1 MNRNEY
7 NLLKKAILSDPYY
20 EKRGKPK
27 KETWS
32 ARYKD
37 VVDGAITY
45 RRFSGGFKT
54 KKACKEAFDY
64 FCEERLNKL
73 ERDFAAEQ
81 APEQM
86 LFRDLTDRYY
96 AYKRNQVKESTFN
109 TDRNKIEN
117 RIIPTFG
124 GKEVG
129 QITPAMVLDWQIS
142 LENYSFEYRQKL
154 MIFLKAILSFG
165 EMFYNCPNISSK
177 IPPLR
182 SKELK
187 KEMQFWTPDEF
198 VQFLGAVDSEVYNL
212 FFRLLFIAGCRKG
225 EAMALL
231 WSDVDFDACEIS
243 ITKSITNK
251 EGKAFAVTSPKNQSS
266 VRVVKMPEDFIDE
279 LKSFKERK
287 KMRDADYV
295 FGDDRPLPL
304 TTIDRTFKRAIDASG
319 VKSIRI
325 HDLRHSCASLLISK
339 GFTIVA
345 VSKRLGHS
353 STKETLDTYA
363 HLFPTEAEALA
374 TAFVGITTPFDEKV
388 GEKMG
393 EIL

>member
-27 KETWS
+27 KEIWS
-32 ARYKD
+32 AKYKE
-37 VVDGAITY
+37 VVDGEIVY

-54 KKACKEAFDY
+54 KKACKEAFDD
-64 FCEERLNKL
+64 FTQERLNEL
-73 ERDFAAEQ
+73 EKQFSMAND
-81 APEQM
+81 PEKI
-86 LFRDLTDRYY
+86 LFRDLTDKYY
-96 AYKRNQVKESTFN
+96 DYKKNQVKASTFN

-124 GKEVG
+124 DKEISE
-129 QITPAMVLDWQIS
+129 ITPAMVLDWQLS
-142 LENYSFEYRQKL
+142 LDGYSFEYRQRL
-154 MIFLKAILSFG
+154 MIFLKAILTFG
-165 EMFYNCPNISSK
+165 ERFYDSPNISSK

-182 SKELK
+182 SNELK
-187 KEMQFWTPDEF
+187 REMCFWTPEEF
-198 VQFLGAVDSEVYNL
+198 VQFLGAVDKEIYNL
-212 FFRLLFIAGCRKG
+212 FFRLLFVAGCRKG

-231 WSDVDFDACEIS
+231 WSDISFETCEIS
-243 ITKSITNK
+243 ITKNITNK
-251 EGKAFAVTSPKNQSS
+251 EGGAFAVTTPKNQSS
-266 VRVVKMPEDFIDE
+266 VRTIKMPDDFMAE
-279 LKSFKERK
+279 LKAFKERE
-287 KMRDADYV
+287 KMKDKDYV
-295 FGDDRPLPL
+295 FGKDRPLAL
-304 TTIDRTFKRAIDASG
+304 TNISRVFKNAIKASG
-319 VKSIRI
+319 VKEIRI

-374 TAFVGITTPFDEKV
+374 TAFSGIGVK
-388 GEKMG
+388 
-393 EIL
+393 I